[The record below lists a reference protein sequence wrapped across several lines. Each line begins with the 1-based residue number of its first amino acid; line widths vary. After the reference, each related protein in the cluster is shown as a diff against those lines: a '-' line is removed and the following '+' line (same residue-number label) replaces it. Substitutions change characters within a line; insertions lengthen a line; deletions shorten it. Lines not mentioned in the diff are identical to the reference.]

1 VFRTYPV
8 RHWSLTCTMS
18 GQATV
23 PYVSIATTCFVSH
36 IVMLCR
42 WNKCHSPLWAM
53 IWGKVIPVQAMKASA
68 GGATDTRSLN
78 LGTRWKRVVSF
89 TPWPLYP
96 REKNCGYPS
105 NRRLDRPQSRYGG
118 NGKEETQ
125 TQSKIQIF
133 FSRPTRSL
141 VNIPITMT
149 DLKSE

>member
-1 VFRTYPV
+1 MEYNRVQSAINMGLLV
-8 RHWSLTCTMS
+8 LTWPES
-18 GQATV
+18 QA
-23 PYVSIATTCFVSH
+23 
-36 IVMLCR
+36 
-42 WNKCHSPLWAM
+42 
-53 IWGKVIPVQAMKASA
+53 IPVQAMKASA

-89 TPWPLYP
+89 TPWLLYP

-105 NRRLDRPQSRYGG
+105 NRRLDGPQSRYGG

-133 FSRPTRSL
+133 FGRPTRSL